1 MTPVGRGGAGLYDP
15 SGEGRGCMTPVGR
28 GGAV

>member
-1 MTPVGRGGAGLYDP
+1 MTPVGREGLYDP
-15 SGEGRGCMTPVGR
+15 SGEGRGCMTPGGR